1 MQSAHEHL
9 LGPLHL
15 AVALTATSPKPYSAP
30 PHLRLL
36 NDELVQLWK
45 REKDWPRNLMVFM
58 PPGHA
63 KSETCSHWF
72 PVWNLSLEPATRII
86 ETSYEAD
93 FAKKWGTD
101 ARRTVE
107 EHFPTIGVS
116 LMEDSRAGNRWETKE
131 HGGMVTAG
139 VGGPIMGRRADVLIV
154 DDPIKNAEEAAS
166 PTIKKAIYEWLNTTL
181 MTRRD
186 SPDTICVLIMTR
198 WATDDLAGAILASE
212 TANEWR
218 VLRLPGLA
226 EEDDPLGRAP
236 GEALWPGKFDEDF
249 LSGEIRRLG
258 TAAGNALIQQRPTPI
273 EGFAINPEWW
283 QWYDEVPDELD
294 DVILT
299 WDTTFKDVATADFVC
314 GGAWGR
320 KGNKYYLLDCVHR
333 RMGISATI
341 KEIRAMNARWRQ
353 ARKIL
358 IEETA
363 NGAAII
369 QLLHHELKHIL
380 PMPAHGSKTVRL
392 HWQVNSVAGL
402 IEDKRVY
409 LPRAARY
416 SKELVQEF
424 RDFPLAP
431 NDDYVDMTTQ
441 GLNYLQPRGWSY
453 EAREAKAEV
462 PPNSQLELESRRMHR
477 KIKAKM
483 KEREKV
489 SPQHVWPGAR

>member
-15 AVALTATSPKPYSAP
+15 AVALTATSRKPYQAP
-30 PHLRLL
+30 GHLRLL

-45 REKDWPRNLMVFM
+45 REPGWPRNLMVFM

-72 PVWNLSLEPATRII
+72 PTWNLSLDPSTLVI

-93 FAKKWGTD
+93 FAKRWGT
-101 ARRTVE
+101 ATRRTVE
-107 EHFPTIGVS
+107 EHFPTIGVG

-131 HGGMVTAG
+131 GGGMVTAG
-139 VGGPIMGRRADVLIV
+139 VGGPIMGRRGDVLIV
-154 DDPIKNAEEAAS
+154 DDPIKNAEEAES
-166 PTIKKAIYEWLNTTL
+166 PTVKKKIYGWFNTTL
-181 MTRRD
+181 MTRRN

-212 TANEWR
+212 TAGEWR

-226 EEDDPLGRAP
+226 EEKDPLGRDE
-236 GEALWPGKFDEDF
+236 GDALWPDKYDEDF
-249 LSGEIRRLG
+249 LAGEMRRLG
-258 TAAGNALIQQRPTPI
+258 TAAGNALIQQRPTPL
-273 EGFAINPEWW
+273 EGFAINPDWW
-283 QWYDEVPDELD
+283 QWYDEVPDDLD

-299 WDTTFKDVATADFVC
+299 WDTTFKDVSTSDFVC

-320 KGNKYYLLDCVHR
+320 KGNLYYLLDCSHE
-333 RMGISATI
+333 RMGITKTI
-341 KEIRAMNARWRQ
+341 KAIRAMNARWKQ

-369 QLLHHELKHIL
+369 QLLRHELPHIL
-380 PMPAHGSKTVRL
+380 PMPAQGSKTVRL

-402 IEDKRVY
+402 IEDKRVF

-416 SKELVQEF
+416 SKELVREF
-424 RDFPLAP
+424 RDFPLSP
-431 NDDYVDMTTQ
+431 HDDYVDMTTQ
-441 GLNYLQPRGWSY
+441 GLNFLQPRGWSY
-453 EAREAKAEV
+453 ESREARAEK
-462 PPNSQLELESRRMHR
+462 PAESQNELESRILQKRIR
-477 KIKAKM
+477 AKI
-483 KEREKV
+483 KERERTG
-489 SPQHVWPGAR
+489 PEHVWPGAK